1 MQLILVLDDFVQASN
16 GQKSTPLNIVMK
28 LSSAG
33 GKPAIKISDN
43 LGKNTGDSATVARV
57 KKEFG
62 YHERGWSGGDES
74 KRWE

>member
-1 MQLILVLDDFVQASN
+1 MRASD
-16 GQKSTPLNIVMK
+16 GEKSQPLNIVMK

-43 LGKNTGDSATVARV
+43 QGKNTGDRATVERV

-62 YHERGWSGGDES
+62 YHECDWREGDET